1 MTNTIPSMGLG
12 TFRLQGE
19 VVRQSVLDGLEV
31 GYRHIDTAQI
41 YENEADVGEAIAQ
54 SGIARGELF
63 VTTKIW
69 LENLGRNELGPSLKA
84 SLDRLGMDHVDLTLI
99 HWPSPDAAVPL
110 GETLDA
116 LVQAKEA
123 GMTKSIGISNFPIR
137 LVEET
142 LKLIDPKLVATN
154 QIEVHPFLQN
164 GKLRAFSAQ
173 KGMHV
178 TAYLPLAYG
187 KVMTD
192 PVLQSIAAKHGV
204 TPAHVSIAWLLKL
217 GMAVIPSS
225 TKKAHLKANLD
236 ARSLVLDAE
245 DMVRIAT
252 VDRGERLVSPDFAP
266 AWD

>member
-19 VVRQSVLDGLEV
+19 VVRQSVRDGLEV

-41 YENEADVGEAIAQ
+41 YENEADVGQAIAE
-54 SGIARGELF
+54 SGVSRSELF

-69 LENLGRNELGPSLKA
+69 LENLGKEKLVPSLKA
-84 SLDRLGMDHVDLTLI
+84 SLDRLRTDHVDLTLI
-99 HWPSPDAAVPL
+99 HWPSSDGKVPL
-110 GETLDA
+110 AETLDA

-123 GMTKSIGISNFPIR
+123 GLTKLIGISNFPIQ
-137 LVEET
+137 LVEDT
-142 LKLIDPKLVATN
+142 LKILDRSLVATN

-173 KGMHV
+173 KGIHV

-187 KVMTD
+187 KVMSD

-204 TPAHVSIAWLLKL
+204 TPAHVSIAWLRQL

-236 ARSLVLDAE
+236 AQKLVLDAG
-245 DMVRIAT
+245 DMARIAT
-252 VDRGERLVSPDFAP
+252 IDRGERLVSPDFAP